1 MWRGSINRS
10 FCFEQCALRWTVDR
24 YNMVVLIITRWPIS
38 DFYKWRLLKVSF
50 YKNETRVR
58 SWDWDHIFLF
68 YFFFMILNELGLR
81 NWKRIWNINSWDF
94 FIFYEDFMRQREE
107 KIFREK
113 GCYRDVISV
122 NLMQYNLYSSSCCGE
137 SEWNVQNSRTDVSRN
152 TWREYRS
159 RVFYSSSCVHDK
171 YLSSMS
177 NDYSLRRGIDNSLT
191 ILLRFTRVL

>member
-1 MWRGSINRS
+1 MRPEFDRGI
-10 FCFEQCALRWTVDR
+10 E
-24 YNMVVLIITRWPIS
+24 II
-38 DFYKWRLLKVSF
+38 SF
-50 YKNETRVR
+50 YFIFFLWFLMNLDYEIEREFEILILE
-58 SWDWDHIFLF
+58 IFL
-68 YFFFMILNELGLR
+68 YFMKILWDRGKKRFF
-81 NWKRIWNINSWDF
+81 
-94 FIFYEDFMRQREE
+94 E
-107 KIFREK
+107 K
-113 GCYRDVISV
+113 RDVIGMLYRPM